1 MQVAVCAQEG
11 SLNAAVDPR
20 FGRCQCL
27 VLVNQEN
34 GQCEYIPNPGV
45 GSSGGAGIQT
55 AQSLV
60 DRRVETVLVGHIGPK
75 AMAVFQRAGIK
86 VFGDITGTVQ
96 ESIELYRQGKLPQLN
111 EANSVAHAGM
121 GGGFKRV

>member
-11 SLNAAVDPR
+11 SLDAAVDPR

-34 GQCEYIPNPGV
+34 SQWESIPNPGV
-45 GSSGGAGIQT
+45 NASGGAGVQT

-60 DRRVETVLVGHIGPK
+60 DRRVSAVLVGRIGPK

-86 VFGDITGTVQ
+86 VFGDITGTVR
-96 ESIELYRQGKLPQLN
+96 ESIDLYRRGKLPPLDG
-111 EANSVAHAGM
+111 ANSIAHAGM
-121 GGGFKRV
+121 GGGFKRA